1 MTLNSL
7 KCEHRSGRTNS
18 PADYS
23 YGPRARLRSAT
34 DRGSSNGS
42 GAINLLHLIQIESLI
57 LNAFSFGEE
66 NSFVNS
72 CYVRTRNFSNITIL
86 VIQREREREREREKE
101 S

>member
-42 GAINLLHLIQIESLI
+42 GAINLLHLIQIESLV
-57 LNAFSFGEE
+57 LNAFSLSVKKI
-66 NSFVNS
+66 SFVNS
-72 CYVRTRNFSNITIL
+72 CYVRTRNSLFFNIIVL
-86 VIQREREREREREKE
+86 A
-101 S
+101 